1 MEGYIEMLDV
11 EREQKLKEAAITYL
25 TIIRKLYPDFDPHK
39 ENKEIV
45 DEIRLMRNGVDLWID
60 AFFKVKKELFYI
72 RKLKQSREV

>member
-1 MEGYIEMLDV
+1 MEGYIEMLDN

-39 ENKEIV
+39 KNKEIV

>member
-1 MEGYIEMLDV
+1 MLDV

>member
-1 MEGYIEMLDV
+1 MLDN

-39 ENKEIV
+39 EKKKIV